1 MRPITVRRLV
11 GLLARAQGVGLRRR
25 RFEEYW
31 GLLDLETPAAPN
43 VGSVAEWLCEEE
55 RSALKA
61 GAYEYGAVIKY
72 ANGTTDIN
80 TKNNSNNNGII
91 IVIVF
96 MIITDININ
105 SNINII
111 IIIIIIITII
121 IIILIITIMRRGRRK
136 RNHTPVTIIIKEQS
150 TSTDILLPSIPGL

>member
-25 RFEEYW
+25 RFEEYR

-91 IVIVF
+91 IVIAF

-105 SNINII
+105 SNMNI
-111 IIIIIIITII
+111 IIIIIIITIT

-136 RNHTPVTIIIKEQS
+136 KNTSHNHYQRAINF
-150 TSTDILLPSIPGL
+150 D